1 MAIKL
6 DDYQIDAVNQLKS
19 GNILCGGTG
28 SGKSRTALAFY
39 VSKVCNGY
47 LENPKKAYRTPKNL
61 YVITTPKKRDDL
73 EWEDEFAPF
82 HFNCQK
88 VEVHVDSWNNIRK
101 YTDVIGAFFIFDEQR
116 AVGKGAWSK
125 AFMQIAKRNDWIIAT
140 ATPGD
145 TWTDYIPVFIA
156 NGFYKNRTQFNIR
169 HAVYSRYTKYPKVE
183 RWLDETYLRKLRNSI
198 TVVMHY
204 KKQTVK
210 HEVVVVTGYSREQY
224 KRVAIDRWN
233 IYDDEP
239 IAEIAECGYL
249 MRKVVNSDPSRID
262 EVEKIVKERKKAII
276 FYNFDYELEALRKY
290 AETNKIRVAEH
301 NGHKHEPVPT
311 GDKWIYLVQYA
322 SGSEAWNCTTTDTII
337 FFSQSYSYKTTIQAM
352 GRIDRR
358 NTPYTDLYYYKLRSS
373 APIDLAI
380 ASALRRKKNFNERT
394 FIPHVPASRK
404 LHGI

>member
-6 DDYQIDAVNQLKS
+6 DDYQIDAVNRLKS

-28 SGKSRTALAFY
+28 SGKSRTALAYY

-47 LENPKKAYRTPKNL
+47 LENPKKAYRTPKDL

-82 HFNCQK
+82 HFDCQK
-88 VEVHVDSWNNIRK
+88 IDIHVDSWNNIGK
-101 YTDVIGAFFIFDEQR
+101 YTNVGGAFFIFDEQR

-125 AFMQIAKRNDWIIAT
+125 AFVKIAKQNDWIIAT

-145 TWTDYIPVFIA
+145 TWTDYIPVFVA
-156 NGFYKNRTQFNIR
+156 NGFYKNRTQFNVR
-169 HAVYSRYTKYPKVE
+169 HAIWSRYSKYPKVE
-183 RWLDETYLRKLRNSI
+183 RWLDEVHLRKLRNAI
-198 TVVMHY
+198 TVTMDY
-204 KKQTVK
+204 KKRTVK
-210 HEVVVVTGYSREQY
+210 HEIVVVTGYSKERY

-233 IYDDEP
+233 IYENCP
-239 IAEIAECGYL
+239 IAEISECGYL
-249 MRKVVNSDPSRID
+249 MRRVVNEDASRIE
-262 EVEKIVKERKKAII
+262 EVKRIVEEKKKAII
-276 FYNFDYELEALRKY
+276 FYNFDYELEALRAY
-290 AETNKIRVAEH
+290 AKDCKVPMAEH
-301 NGHKHEPVPT
+301 NGHKHESVPT
-311 GDKWIYLVQYA
+311 GNKWIYLVQYA

-337 FFSQSYSYKTTIQAM
+337 FYSQSYSYKTTVQAM

-380 ASALRRKKNFNERT
+380 ASALRKKKNFNERT
-394 FIPHVPASRK
+394 FIPYVQSSRK